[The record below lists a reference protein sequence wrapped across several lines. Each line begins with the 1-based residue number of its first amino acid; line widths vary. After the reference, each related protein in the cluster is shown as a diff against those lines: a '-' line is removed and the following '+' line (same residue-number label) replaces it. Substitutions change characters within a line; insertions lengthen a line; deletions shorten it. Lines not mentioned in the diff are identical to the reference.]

1 MSEGRRVA
9 AALVAVEPMTRGDA
23 SLYTDEPLAN
33 LVTPRDV
40 KRSLA
45 LANDV
50 LPEDRVLLGD
60 GLASSTSSSTSS
72 SSTSSSSTS
81 SSSPAAQQLLPEA
94 QLYDGSQR
102 AQVGYGVPGVAR
114 GSTPTSG
121 PASPGAAEGGS
132 GRSSIRPGS
141 ESQLVGQQADRGKRK
156 SGAWNGGE
164 GKNQ

>member
-1 MSEGRRVA
+1 MA

-72 SSTSSSSTS
+72 SSTG
-81 SSSPAAQQLLPEA
+81 SSSPAAAQLLPEA